1 MSTRWKTLAVLLLV
15 TVFASSAV
23 FGGDLA
29 RVRSLVEDGR
39 PKEALRD
46 LDQHL
51 EEFPVDPEAM
61 FLRALLL
68 AESQREREARGIFE
82 EVSGLRPDRPEPLN
96 NLAVIQAA
104 LGDYE
109 GAVETLK
116 AALRTDAAYRTAYEN
131 LTKIYGQ
138 LASEAYSRALS
149 VDGAHDRSS
158 LELVLLSDMVLPEA
172 APIRVARA
180 PLRPL
185 PSMEDAVSA
194 AMAESQPAERPI
206 DADRLPDE
214 REEVA
219 AVSTDEPL
227 VEVAQISAT
236 PDGEVAA
243 AMRVGSD
250 PDALPPVEAEVEE
263 AGRSKVEVE
272 AEPAELAAV
281 VEAWARAWSEQRV
294 EDYLYF
300 YSQGFVPLGGMSRE
314 EWQELRRVRVA
325 APEYVKVSVAF
336 LDFESSESAGGSA
349 GGSDRALVRFNQSYE
364 SDAFGDVVT
373 KTLELVR
380 EGGVWKIVKESV
392 DS

>member
-1 MSTRWKTLAVLLLV
+1 MLLLV

-149 VDGAHDRSS
+149 DDGAHDRSS

-227 VEVAQISAT
+227 VEVAQIPAT

-243 AMRVGSD
+243 AMRVGRD

-263 AGRSKVEVE
+263 VGRSKVEVE
-272 AEPAELAAV
+272 AEPAELAAL

-300 YSQGFVPLGGMSRE
+300 YSQGFVPLGGMSRD

>member
-149 VDGAHDRSS
+149 DDGAHDRSS

-227 VEVAQISAT
+227 VEVAQIPAT

-243 AMRVGSD
+243 AMRVGRD

-263 AGRSKVEVE
+263 VGRSKVEVE
-272 AEPAELAAV
+272 AEPAELAAL

>member
-149 VDGAHDRSS
+149 DDGAHDRSS

-227 VEVAQISAT
+227 VEVAQIPAT
-236 PDGEVAA
+236 PDGAIEAA
-243 AMRVGSD
+243 TRERRD
-250 PDALPPVEAEVEE
+250 PDALPRVRAEDQS
-263 AGRSKVEVE
+263 AGRSKVGVE
-272 AEPAELAAV
+272 AEPAELAAL

-300 YSQGFVPLGGMSRE
+300 YSQGFVSLGGMSRE

>member
-1 MSTRWKTLAVLLLV
+1 MRWRTLAVLLPV

-23 FGGDLA
+23 FAGDLA

-39 PKEALRD
+39 PEEALTD
-46 LDQHL
+46 LDRHL

-68 AESQREREARGIFE
+68 AESQREGEARGIFE

-104 LGDYE
+104 LGDYD

-116 AALRTDAAYRTAYEN
+116 AALRTHAAYRTAYEN
-131 LTKIYGQ
+131 LTRIYGQ
-138 LASEAYSRALS
+138 LASEAYSRALN

-158 LELVLLSDMVLPEA
+158 LELVLLSDMVLPEV
-172 APIRVARA
+172 APIRVELAGGK
-180 PLRPL
+180 PL
-185 PSMEDAVSA
+185 PSKADAASA
-194 AMAESQPAERPI
+194 AMTEPQPAERAV
-206 DADRLPDE
+206 DADRLPGE
-214 REEVA
+214 AEEA
-219 AVSTDEPL
+219 AVVSTDEPL
-227 VEVAQISAT
+227 VEVAQIPATRDRVVESAMKEGR
-236 PDGEVAA
+236 DA
-243 AMRVGSD
+243 
-250 PDALPPVEAEVEE
+250 DALPSVRAEDKS
-263 AGRSKVEVE
+263 AGRSKVGVE
-272 AEPAELAAV
+272 AEPAELAAL

-294 EDYLYF
+294 EAYLYF
-300 YSQGFVPLGGMSRE
+300 YSQGFVPLGDMSRD

-325 APEYVKVSVAF
+325 APGYVKVSVAF
-336 LDFESSESAGGSA
+336 LDFESGESAGGSA

-364 SDAFGDVVT
+364 SDTFGDVVT

-380 EGGVWKIVKESV
+380 EGGVWKIAKESV